1 MVGSTQA
8 PMYLMQD
15 QSGIYNAL
23 GTLPIG
29 RRMPIQTTE
38 GEFVKGFG
46 AIKVTQ
52 ADGTSKFIAVPSV
65 KYNPIQHETAFT
77 PIINAVNSAG
87 IPYDFVMNSNWKTAN
102 LWILTKDVI
111 TDGVRLGFTA
121 KNSLDGKS
129 AVQFGFK
136 ADRVEGGHIELV
148 GYRQVCSNGMKIKVP
163 LDQAE
168 IVSEELVAKITEVM
182 NLQERVLHF
191 TGAEQKLDAI
201 KGMAEALTMVR
212 EPVNKMIALAESWQ
226 IDDEK
231 LKEFLEDNVKK
242 RYRATVEA
250 QYKRQIESGEGKATA
265 WNFVNAL
272 TFVASHETGF
282 KLNISARDRMLN
294 KAADFLLE
302 VVTRTV

>member
-1 MVGSTQA
+1 MKNS
-8 PMYLMQD
+8 
-15 QSGIYNAL
+15 SEIYSAL
-23 GTLPIG
+23 GQLPTARQLTIK
-29 RRMPIQTTE
+29 TAE
-38 GEFVKGFG
+38 SGEFIPGFRVVKATNNVG
-46 AIKVTQ
+46 
-52 ADGTSKFIAVPSV
+52 DSRFIACPSK
-65 KYNPIQHETAFT
+65 KYVGIPHETAFT

-102 LWILTKDVI
+102 LWIMTKDVAN
-111 TDGVRLGFTA
+111 DGVRLGFTA

-136 ADRVEGGHIELV
+136 ADRIEGGHIELV

-168 IVSEELVAKITEVM
+168 IVSEELVAKITEVC

-191 TGAEQKLDAI
+191 IGAESKLEAI
-201 KGMAEALTMVR
+201 KGMAEAMVMIR

-265 WNFVNAL
+265 WNFYNSL

-282 KLNISARDRMLN
+282 KLNFSARDRMLDR
-294 KAADFLLE
+294 AADFLVD
-302 VVTRTV
+302 VVRETI